1 MKYMRH
7 LFMVLLLLSTHQVV
21 AQEQGRVSAASMLVI
36 DQVKVMSLSDGV
48 DIRCADPLV
57 NDDAWPVVAF
67 NAIAQHSHLCM
78 RVWIA
83 AEEFS
88 AIENPTLVMGA
99 LSAARIYWDGE
110 PLASNGNV
118 GEDASSEVPGNV
130 QTLVR
135 LPAVQSVPGSVGRDH
150 LLSIEMSTFHVG
162 APLTSIAY
170 ALLIVDE
177 HKLQNDILL
186 ISLVSVFLLGMLL
199 TLASFFLLLYWRY
212 YQDVA
217 FLTFSLLCLSA
228 SLLLLA
234 EQWKLWVFY
243 SYDLHIYRLGIVY
256 FLTFATS
263 LFLPAFYL
271 SYYRQQYKTKILLLI
286 MGGLM
291 SAGLLVA
298 GAEGKSLWLF
308 GIAILSS
315 LLINVIA
322 YKQRGP
328 TVLLTVF
335 LLVLGLFGVIYM
347 PFIFAEFGFAGLLA
361 VLMPVM
367 LISLIGD
374 MKRQRA
380 QALVTNRV
388 QTQLLKK
395 NLQPHFLMN
404 SLTHVMELIEVAPA
418 KAIAFVDELAAE
430 FRLLVRVS
438 EQDFIP
444 LAEEIRLCNIHLR
457 IMSHRYMTHYQL
469 SIVGDTGDVRVP
481 SAILHSQI
489 ENSFTHNRI
498 SAERS
503 FDLDINGHDGTIC
516 LQLRTPLEGG
526 LGRSGSHKSA
536 RKSAH
541 ESTGIGDAYVRAK
554 LRETCGVHWH
564 FDSAQEGQD
573 WLTIITY
580 QVPEGVKT

>member
-1 MKYMRH
+1 M
-7 LFMVLLLLSTHQVV
+7 
-21 AQEQGRVSAASMLVI
+21 
-36 DQVKVMSLSDGV
+36 
-48 DIRCADPLV
+48 
-57 NDDAWPVVAF
+57 
-67 NAIAQHSHLCM
+67 
-78 RVWIA
+78 
-83 AEEFS
+83 
-88 AIENPTLVMGA
+88 
-99 LSAARIYWDGE
+99 SAARIYWDGE
-110 PLASNGNV
+110 PLTSNGNV
-118 GEDASSEVPGNV
+118 GVDASSEEPGNV

-135 LPAVQSVPGSVGRDH
+135 LPAVQPVAGSAGRGH

-162 APLTSIAY
+162 APLTSIAC

-186 ISLVSVFLLGMLL
+186 ISLVSILLVGMLL
-199 TLASFFLLLYWRY
+199 TLASFFLLLYRRY
-212 YQDVA
+212 YQDIA
-217 FLTFSLLCLSA
+217 FLTFSLLCFSA

-234 EQWKLWVFY
+234 EQWKLWIFY
-243 SYDLHIYRLGIVY
+243 TYDLHIYRLGIVY

-271 SYYRQQYKTKILLLI
+271 SYYRQQYKGKILLLI
-286 MGGLM
+286 MGSLM
-291 SAGLLVA
+291 SASLLVA
-298 GAEGKSLWLF
+298 GSEGKSLWLF

-315 LLINVIA
+315 VLINLMTN
-322 YKQRGP
+322 KQRGP
-328 TVLLTVF
+328 TVLLTVL

-361 VLMPVM
+361 LLMPVM
-367 LISLIGD
+367 LISLTGD

-404 SLTHVMELIEVAPA
+404 SLTHVMELIEVAPT

-430 FRLLVRVS
+430 YRLLIRVS
-438 EQDFIP
+438 EQDFVP
-444 LAEEIRLCNIHLR
+444 LAEEIRLCNIHLQ
-457 IMSHRYMTHYQL
+457 IMSDRYMTHYQL
-469 SIVGDTGDVRVP
+469 SIVGDNGDVLVP

-503 FDLDINGHDGTIC
+503 FDLDISSLDGTIC

-526 LGRSGSHKSA
+526 LGQSGS
-536 RKSAH
+536 H

-554 LRETCGVHWH
+554 LSETCGVRWH
-564 FDSAQEGQD
+564 FDSAQEGRD

-580 QVPEGVKT
+580 KVPEGVKA